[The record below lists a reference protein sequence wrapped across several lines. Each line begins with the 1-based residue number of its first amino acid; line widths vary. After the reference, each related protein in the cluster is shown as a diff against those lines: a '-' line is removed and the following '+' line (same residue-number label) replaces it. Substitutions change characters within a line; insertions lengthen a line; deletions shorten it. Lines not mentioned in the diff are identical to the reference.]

1 MAAPAGGGPAAAPA
15 AASPVTRPGLS
26 LGERQL
32 TALSELAGL
41 VAGGVTRRGQL
52 ATATGLSRA
61 AVAQRVDLLI
71 DRGLLVETGTAA
83 TERGRPPLTLQLAS
97 HAAVVCAVDL
107 GATHSTVAVAGL
119 GGGVLAENT
128 RDVDI
133 DDGPEAVL
141 TGVHEQL
148 GDLLAAAGHPAE
160 HVRAI
165 SVGVPGPVEATT
177 GTVVRPP
184 IMRGWDGYRVP
195 GFFAG
200 RYDAPVLVDNDV
212 NMMALG
218 EYGHR
223 PATAHLLYVKVG
235 TGIGCGIVSGGVVH
249 RGASGAAGDIGHIP
263 VPGHDHVLCH
273 CGNTGCVE
281 AVASG
286 AAVAATLR
294 EAGLP
299 AEHAADVVRLV
310 AAGDPLARRQVR
322 LAAQRIGEVLA
333 SLVSFWNPDT
343 IVLGGSIA
351 SLHDDLLADIRAAV
365 YRRALPLATR
375 TVAIE
380 TTLLGR
386 RAGIEGAHR
395 LAVHHLLSPDGI
407 AHLLTP
413 PGP

>member
-1 MAAPAGGGPAAAPA
+1 MTA
-15 AASPVTRPGLS
+15 V
-26 LGERQL
+26 GERQL
-32 TALSELAGL
+32 TALSELAAL
-41 VAGGVTRRGQL
+41 VAGGATRRSQL
-52 ATATGLSRA
+52 VTATGLSRA

-71 DRGLLVETGTAA
+71 AQGLLVETGTVA
-83 TERGRPPLTLQLAS
+83 TERGRPPLALQLAS
-97 HAAVVCAVDL
+97 ETAVVCAVDL
-107 GATHSTVAVAGL
+107 GATHRTVAVAEL
-119 GGGVLAENT
+119 GGRVLAEAT
-128 RDVDI
+128 EGIDI
-133 DDGPEAVL
+133 NDGPEPVL

-148 GDLLAAAGHPAE
+148 GRLLADAGHPAD

-165 SVGVPGPVEATT
+165 SVGVPGPVEART
-177 GTVVRPP
+177 GTVIRPP

-195 GFFAG
+195 GFFAD
-200 RYDAPVLVDNDV
+200 RYRAPVLVDNDV

-223 PATAHLLYVKVG
+223 PASAHLLYVKVG

-249 RGASGAAGDIGHIP
+249 RGASGAAGDIGHIR
-263 VPGHDHVLCH
+263 VPGHDDVLCH

-286 AAVAATLR
+286 AAIAATLR

-299 AEHAADVVRLV
+299 AERASDVVRLV

-322 LAAQRIGEVLA
+322 LAAQRLGDVLA
-333 SLVSFWNPDT
+333 SLVSFYNPDT

-351 SLHDDLLADIRAAV
+351 GLHDDLLADIRGAV

-380 TTLLGR
+380 TTLLGH
-386 RAGIEGAHR
+386 RAGIEGARR
-395 LAVHHLLSPDGI
+395 LAVQHLLSPEGI
-407 AHLLTP
+407 GHMLSGAGAGAGAAGAKGAT
-413 PGP
+413 GG

>member
-1 MAAPAGGGPAAAPA
+1 MTAAGD
-15 AASPVTRPGLS
+15 
-26 LGERQL
+26 RQL

-41 VAGGVTRRGQL
+41 VAGGTTRRSQL

-71 DRGLLVETGTAA
+71 AKGLLVETGTVA
-83 TERGRPPLTLQLAS
+83 TERGRPPLALQLAS

-107 GATHSTVAVAGL
+107 GATHSTVAVAEL
-119 GGGVLAENT
+119 GGSVLAEAT
-128 RDVDI
+128 EELDI
-133 DDGPEAVL
+133 NDGPEAVL
-141 TGVHEQL
+141 TGLHEQL
-148 GDLLAAAGHPAE
+148 GRLLAASGHPPE
-160 HVRAI
+160 HVKAI
-165 SVGVPGPVEATT
+165 GMGVPGPVEAST
-177 GTVVRPP
+177 GTVIRPP

-218 EYGHR
+218 EYAQR
-223 PATAHLLYVKVG
+223 PATAHLMYVKVG
-235 TGIGCGIVSGGVVH
+235 TGIGCGIVSGGTVH
-249 RGASGAAGDIGHIP
+249 RGASGAAGDIGHIR
-263 VPGHDHVLCH
+263 VPGQDDVLCH

-286 AAVAATLR
+286 AAVAAKLR

-299 AEHAADVVRLV
+299 VEHVADVVRLV
-310 AAGDPLARRQVR
+310 AAGDPAARRQVR
-322 LAAQRIGEVLA
+322 LAAQRIGDVLA

-386 RAGIEGAHR
+386 RAGIEGAR
-395 LAVHHLLSPDGI
+395 RRAVHHLLSPEGI
-407 AHLLTP
+407 ARMLAA
-413 PGP
+413 

>member
-1 MAAPAGGGPAAAPA
+1 MATAGD
-15 AASPVTRPGLS
+15 RQD
-26 LGERQL
+26 RQL
-32 TALSELAGL
+32 TALSELAAL
-41 VAGGVTRRGQL
+41 VAGGATRRSQL

-71 DRGLLVETGTAA
+71 SKGLLVESGTVA
-83 TERGRPPLTLQLAS
+83 TERGRPPLALHLAS
-97 HAAVVCAVDL
+97 HRAVVCAVDL
-107 GATHSTVAVAGL
+107 GATHSAVAVAEL
-119 GGGVLAENT
+119 GGTVLAET
-128 RDVDI
+128 TEELDI
-133 DDGPEAVL
+133 NEGPEAVL
-141 TGVHEQL
+141 NGVHEQI
-148 GDLLAAAGHPAE
+148 GRLLATAGHPVE

-165 SVGVPGPVEATT
+165 SVGVPGPVEART
-177 GTVVRPP
+177 GTVIRPP

-195 GFFAG
+195 EFFAG

-235 TGIGCGIVSGGVVH
+235 TGIGCGIVSGGLVH
-249 RGASGAAGDIGHIP
+249 RGATGAAGDIGHIR
-263 VPGHDHVLCH
+263 VPGHDDVLCH

-286 AAVAATLR
+286 AAIAASLR

-299 AEHAADVVRLV
+299 VEHVADVVRLV
-310 AAGDPLARRQVR
+310 GAGDPVARRHVR

-333 SLVSFWNPDT
+333 SLVSFYNPDT
-343 IVLGGSIA
+343 IVLGGSMA

-380 TTLLGR
+380 STLLGR
-386 RAGIEGAHR
+386 RAGIEGARR
-395 LAVHHLLSPDGI
+395 LAVHHLLSPEGI
-407 AHLLTP
+407 ARILARGGT
-413 PGP
+413 

>member
-1 MAAPAGGGPAAAPA
+1 MTVAAD
-15 AASPVTRPGLS
+15 
-26 LGERQL
+26 RQL

-41 VAGGVTRRGQL
+41 VAGGASRRSQL

-71 DRGLLVETGTAA
+71 SKGLLVETGTAA
-83 TERGRPPLTLQLAS
+83 TERGRPPLTLKLAS
-97 HAAVVCAVDL
+97 DTAVVCAVDL
-107 GATHSTVAVAGL
+107 GATHSTVAVAEL
-119 GGGVLAENT
+119 GGTVLAEGTENL
-128 RDVDI
+128 DI
-133 DDGPEAVL
+133 NEGPEAVL
-141 TGVHEQL
+141 GGVDEQI
-148 GDLLAAAGHPAE
+148 GRLLAEAGHPAG

-165 SVGVPGPVEATT
+165 SMGVPGPVEART
-177 GTVVRPP
+177 GTVIRPP

-200 RYDAPVLVDNDV
+200 RREAPVLVDNDV

-218 EYGHR
+218 EYGRR

-249 RGASGAAGDIGHIP
+249 RGATGAAGDIGHIR
-263 VPGHDHVLCH
+263 VPGHDDVLCH

-286 AAVAATLR
+286 AAIAATLR
-294 EAGLP
+294 QAGLP
-299 AEHAADVVRLV
+299 VRHVADVVRLV

-322 LAAQRIGEVLA
+322 LAAQRLGDVLA
-333 SLVSFWNPDT
+333 SLVSFYNPDT

-380 TTLLGR
+380 TTVLGR
-386 RAGIEGAHR
+386 RAGIEGARR
-395 LAVHHLLSPDGI
+395 LAVQHLLSPEGI
-407 AHLLTP
+407 GQMLAGT
-413 PGP
+413 GMVRGAGSGAATGS

>member
-1 MAAPAGGGPAAAPA
+1 MSAA
-15 AASPVTRPGLS
+15 
-26 LGERQL
+26 GERQL

-41 VAGGVTRRGQL
+41 VAGGATRRSQL
-52 ATATGLSRA
+52 VTATGLSRA

-71 DRGLLVETGTAA
+71 TKGLLVETGTVA
-83 TERGRPPLTLQLAS
+83 TERGRPPLALQLAS
-97 HAAVVCAVDL
+97 DASVVCAVDL

-119 GGGVLAENT
+119 GGTVLAEAT
-128 RDVDI
+128 EEIDI

-141 TGVHEQL
+141 SRLHEQL
-148 GDLLAAAGHPAE
+148 GRLLAEAGHPAS

-165 SVGVPGPVEATT
+165 GIGVPGPVEAST
-177 GTVVRPP
+177 GTVIRPP

-195 GFFAG
+195 AFFEG

-218 EYGHR
+218 EYAHR

-235 TGIGCGIVSGGVVH
+235 TGIGCGIVSGGSVH
-249 RGASGAAGDIGHIP
+249 RGATGAAGDIGHIR
-263 VPGHDHVLCH
+263 VPGHDDVLCH

-286 AAVAATLR
+286 AAVTATLR

-299 AEHAADVVRLV
+299 VEHVADVVRLV
-310 AAGDPLARRQVR
+310 QAGDPTARRQVR
-322 LAAQRIGEVLA
+322 LAAQRIGDVLA
-333 SLVSFWNPDT
+333 SLVSFWNPDA

-380 TTLLGR
+380 ATILGR
-386 RAGIEGAHR
+386 RAGIEGAR
-395 LAVHHLLSPDGI
+395 RRAVQHLLSPEGI
-407 AHLLTP
+407 ARILAAR
-413 PGP
+413 

>member
-1 MAAPAGGGPAAAPA
+1 VTAAGD
-15 AASPVTRPGLS
+15 
-26 LGERQL
+26 RQL
-32 TALSELAGL
+32 TSLSELAGL
-41 VAGGVTRRGQL
+41 VAGGATRRSQL

-71 DRGLLVETGTAA
+71 DRGLLVETGTVA
-83 TERGRPPLTLQLAS
+83 TDRGRPPLTLQLAS
-97 HAAVVCAVDL
+97 HHAVVCAVDL
-107 GATHSTVAVAGL
+107 GATHSTVAVAEL
-119 GGGVLAENT
+119 GGAVLAET
-128 RDVDI
+128 TEGLDI
-133 DDGPEAVL
+133 NDGPDAVL
-141 TGVHEQL
+141 TGLDEQI
-148 GDLLAAAGHPAE
+148 GRLLAAAGRPAE

-165 SVGVPGPVEATT
+165 SIGVPGPVEAST

-184 IMRGWDGYRVP
+184 IMRGWDGTCVP
-195 GFFAG
+195 DFFTG
-200 RYDAPVLVDNDV
+200 RYAAPVLVDNDV

-249 RGASGAAGDIGHIP
+249 RGATGAAGDIGHIR
-263 VPGHDHVLCH
+263 VPGHDDVLCH

-286 AAVAATLR
+286 AAIAATLR

-322 LAAQRIGEVLA
+322 LAAQRIGDVLA
-333 SLVSFWNPDT
+333 SLVSFYNPDT

-386 RAGIEGAHR
+386 RAGIEGARR
-395 LAVHHLLSPDGI
+395 LAVHHLLSPQGI
-407 AHLLTP
+407 AHMLAAS
-413 PGP
+413 GR